1 MTDSVVVE
9 GYARLRDG
17 KKWKTRW
24 LVLRKPS
31 PVADCLLLLV
41 FKDKSDKVQG
51 NKERLSATLEEL
63 CGLEVGPWYEGVAFT
78 LAILCLT
85 QTTLLG
91 FDSKEALL
99 AWDARLRYSLGE
111 VHRFSVGVLPGTKLE
126 SGPATLHLCN
136 NLLALARDLPPVIVG
151 HWNLPDLRRYGP
163 VPNGFVFEG
172 GTRCGYWAG
181 VFLLASAESEQIS
194 FLFDCIVRGIS
205 PTRGPFGLR
214 PVLPDPSTSET
225 SSEERLNHETLELE
239 KRLSMLSHR
248 SSTASYCPSAGG
260 DDRSISGSSD
270 TSDTSQSDCSVGSRL
285 TIWTEPTSIQ
295 PENLGNAGAKA
306 AAQSGEKPLPSG
318 QGGGSQPPTKP
329 PRQLQ
334 EIGRQ
339 SSSDS
344 GIATGSHSSYSGSF
358 SSYTGSLDSNPGE
371 DYGSVFSLPP
381 HLGQDVRPCTCL
393 NVPGHEYQIPTS
405 LRYLYDTPRSVLQE
419 VGGDTKDNQP
429 PAALGPTTEPAEGDK
444 RSPGEGHLATADG
457 DSPNEHFRS
466 PSESKKSSE
475 APSGGHPG
483 SCCFKTIVT
492 ICAVCGGFKGTPQT
506 PAGTSVAPAIP
517 EHPADQSV
525 DKSARGPGAASES
538 GVTARNPR
546 EGSPLLKGGREKG
559 GGFLADLFSFPTD
572 RRPEAKINGPNLYES
587 MSRRY
592 GNRSRLPSRDSAAI
606 YENCLKCVAAL
617 CRRPPRV
624 APADVFGSVPKS
636 REHGAAAN
644 QEPCCQ
650 ISGEEPQSEDGPRG
664 EDKRLGSKEERR
676 RADPA
681 YEIMESRAPER
692 NSEAEERKYEL
703 MGGCGQRFLQE
714 SEGRVFVFPPEAPL
728 PERPQGDGGA
738 TYVNIPISPTSKRQ
752 LNYMELELQE
762 TGAGTRVTASH
773 PPSQRKSSTK
783 YAQIDIT
790 ATETAHKVGTQ
801 HALGRQE
808 GLHTLE
814 LRRKAPPH

>member
-517 EHPADQSV
+517 
-525 DKSARGPGAASES
+525 
-538 GVTARNPR
+538 
-546 EGSPLLKGGREKG
+546 
-559 GGFLADLFSFPTD
+559 
-572 RRPEAKINGPNLYES
+572 
-587 MSRRY
+587 
-592 GNRSRLPSRDSAAI
+592 
-606 YENCLKCVAAL
+606 
-617 CRRPPRV
+617 
-624 APADVFGSVPKS
+624 
-636 REHGAAAN
+636 
-644 QEPCCQ
+644 
-650 ISGEEPQSEDGPRG
+650 
-664 EDKRLGSKEERR
+664 DKRLGSKEERR